1 MHAHETTTPEF
12 REAVARFAET
22 LNTVAG
28 NPAADNGDLP
38 YLFHALQRQR
48 WGIDHCGANW
58 EQPLPARLSGQ
69 LASAHRKATA
79 IDALAGLLMA
89 DFEAR
94 IAGDEEPRFTGCMT
108 EGLFLALTELAGEMH
123 NTLSVLGEQLERM
136 PKGAAA

>member
-1 MHAHETTTPEF
+1 MHAQDTTTPEF

-22 LNTVAG
+22 LNAVAG
-28 NPAADNGDLP
+28 SPPPGNTELP
-38 YLFHALQRQR
+38 YLFHALGRQR
-48 WGIDHCGANW
+48 WGLDHCGANW
-58 EQPLPARLSGQ
+58 EQPLPARLAGQ
-69 LASAHRKATA
+69 LARAHRKATA

-108 EGLFLALTELAGEMH
+108 EGLFLALTELAGEVH
-123 NTLSVLGEQLERM
+123 NTLSVLGEQLERT